1 MSESPESGVP
11 AGELDVARRARAQ
24 LVRIVA
30 VVVSVVAVLGAAG
43 VVISLVKSAWATY
56 AALAVAVG
64 CVVVVVIAA
73 IRADE
78 ALRRFSLAAPPA
90 PLQMPVQP
98 EPQPPAHPQAAFG
111 DGAAQ
116 RREVFGKLARR
127 LQSLVNRAIQKVD
140 SLEREIEDP
149 DLLRGLYEVDH
160 LATRVRRQ
168 AENLA
173 VLGGGT
179 PQRRSN
185 APVSMYA
192 VLRSSVA
199 EIEHY
204 KQISIVP
211 IEDVSLHGHA
221 VAEVIHLL
229 AELLENATTFTA
241 PDAPKVV
248 LRAAKV
254 TAGLAIEVQDRGLG
268 MTPDDLERINRL
280 LAGAAEID
288 LGELFED
295 GRIGLAVVKELSQRH
310 EIRVRLQTNIFG
322 GIDAAVV
329 LPHSL
334 ISSEAPAVAERPS
347 PAPRHAQPE
356 ALPALA
362 EPTWT
367 EPIRTGALRQEP
379 VQPQPVEA
387 PVSMWEPIPPESPVP
402 MLAEPAP
409 PESLFAEASLPM
421 RQPAPVSA
429 EASLPVRDPGHAY
442 QPAAAAAPPMDE
454 SEDWGAAEDADRPPL
469 PQRRGSHLRPE
480 LLEPPAAT
488 RPIPGHN
495 TNLMASVQKGLDRGR
510 DEERNEPGT
519 ARGESPLWPKI

>member
-1 MSESPESGVP
+1 MSESTESDVSPGQSDL
-11 AGELDVARRARAQ
+11 AGRARAQ
-24 LVRIVA
+24 LLRIVA
-30 VVVSVVAVLGAAG
+30 IVVVVVVALGAAG
-43 VVISLVKSAWATY
+43 VVVSLAGPGSWAMY
-56 AALAVAVG
+56 VSLAVAVG
-64 CVVVVVIAA
+64 CVAVVVIAA
-73 IRADE
+73 IRADD
-78 ALRRFSLAAPPA
+78 AVRGLAFSAPP
-90 PLQMPVQP
+90 
-98 EPQPPAHPQAAFG
+98 PQPRMPTPIMHPRSVFG
-111 DGAAQ
+111 DGAEQ

-127 LQSLVNRAIQKVD
+127 LQSLVNRAIQRVD
-140 SLEREIEDP
+140 ALEREIEDP

-185 APVSMYA
+185 APVSVYA
-192 VLRSSVA
+192 VLRSAVA

-248 LRAAKV
+248 LRAQKV

-288 LGELFED
+288 LGELFQD
-295 GRIGLAVVKELSQRH
+295 GRIGLAVVKELSQRY
-310 EIRVRLQTNIFG
+310 EIRVRLQSNIFG
-322 GIDAAVV
+322 GVDAAVV

-334 ISSEAPAVAERPS
+334 ISNEATAIPERPS
-347 PAPRHAQPE
+347 PAPRHAQP
-356 ALPALA
+356 ALA
-362 EPTWT
+362 EPAWT
-367 EPIRTGALRQEP
+367 EPLRPESMPPEPARLEPFRPEPAHSEPPRLEPFRPEPVHAEPVHAEP
-379 VQPQPVEA
+379 VQPEPVMAEA
-387 PVSMWEPIPPESPVP
+387 P
-402 MLAEPAP
+402 
-409 PESLFAEASLPM
+409 
-421 RQPAPVSA
+421 
-429 EASLPVRDPGHAY
+429 LPVRDPGHSYA
-442 QPAAAAAPPMDE
+442 PPLAAAPVPPADD
-454 SEDWGAAEDADRPPL
+454 STDWGAADDPDRPPL

-480 LLEPPAAT
+480 LLEPPAET

-495 TNLMASVQKGLDRGR
+495 TNLIATVQKGLDRGR
-510 DEERNEPGT
+510 EEQEEPGT

>member
-1 MSESPESGVP
+1 MSESPLSGLP
-11 AGELDVARRARAQ
+11 AGEPDAVRRARAQ
-24 LVRIVA
+24 LLRIVGI
-30 VVVSVVAVLGAAG
+30 VVCVVAALGAAG
-43 VVISLVKSAWATY
+43 VVLSLVGPGSWAMFVS
-56 AALAVAVG
+56 LAVAVG
-64 CVVVVVIAA
+64 CVAVVVIAA
-73 IRADE
+73 IRADD
-78 ALRRFSLAAPPA
+78 AVRGFAAAPPQA
-90 PLQMPVQP
+90 PVPV
-98 EPQPPAHPQAAFG
+98 PPSAHPGSVFG
-111 DGAAQ
+111 DDAAQ

-140 SLEREIEDP
+140 SLERDIEDP

-185 APVSMYA
+185 APVSVYA
-192 VLRSSVA
+192 VLRSAVA

-248 LRAAKV
+248 LRAQKV

-288 LGELFED
+288 LGELFQD

-322 GIDAAVV
+322 GVDAAVV

-334 ISSEAPAVAERPS
+334 ISDAVMERPS
-347 PAPRHAQPE
+347 PAPRHAQPPE
-356 ALPALA
+356 PMPLEPTRTEPMRVEPVRA
-362 EPTWT
+362 EPVV
-367 EPIRTGALRQEP
+367 A
-379 VQPQPVEA
+379 
-387 PVSMWEPIPPESPVP
+387 
-402 MLAEPAP
+402 
-409 PESLFAEASLPM
+409 ESLLPM
-421 RQPAPVSA
+421 R
-429 EASLPVRDPGHAY
+429 EPGHAY
-442 QPAAAAAPPMDE
+442 APVATAPVPPADEAA
-454 SEDWGAAEDADRPPL
+454 DWGTVDEPDRPPL

-488 RPIPGHN
+488 RPLPGHN
-495 TNLMASVQKGLDRGR
+495 TDLMATVQKGLDRGL
-510 DEERNEPGT
+510 EQERNEPGT
-519 ARGESPLWPKI
+519 AQGESPLWPKI